1 MKKIKF
7 IDGPNLN
14 LLGKREPEIYG
25 TQTLDDIHKL
35 VDFHIKEKKYEIE
48 TSFFQSNSEG
58 EIVDCIQS
66 SNQEFDGLIINAA
79 GFSHTS
85 VALLDALLAVQIPKI
100 EIHLTNLFKREDFR
114 HHSFISKGVNG
125 VICGFGSNS
134 YLLAVDGISKLIYV
148 VRYVR

>member
-1 MKKIKF
+1 MTMKKVKF

-25 TQTLDDIHKL
+25 SETLDDIHRL
-35 VDFHIKEKKYEIE
+35 VNYHIKEKKYEME
-48 TSFFQSNSEG
+48 TLFIQSNSEG

-66 SNQEFDGLIINAA
+66 SNQDSDGLIINAA

-85 VALLDALLAVQIPKI
+85 IALLDALLAIQIPKI

-134 YLLAVDGISKLIYV
+134 YLLAVDGINKLI
-148 VRYVR
+148 

>member
-25 TQTLDDIHKL
+25 SDTLDDIHKL
-35 VDFHIKEKKYEIE
+35 IQSHINEKKYDIE

-58 EIVDCIQS
+58 EIVDCIQNS
-66 SNQEFDGLIINAA
+66 SQTSDGIIINAA

-85 VALLDALLAVQIPKI
+85 VVVLDALLAVQIPKI
-100 EIHLTNLFKREDFR
+100 EVHLTNLFKREEFR

-134 YLLAVDGISKLIYV
+134 YLLAVDGINKLI
-148 VRYVR
+148 

>member
-1 MKKIKF
+1 MKKIKI

-25 TQTLDDIHKL
+25 SETLNDIQTLVKS
-35 VDFHIKEKKYEIE
+35 HIINRKYELE
-48 TSFFQSNSEG
+48 ASFFQSNSEG
-58 EIVDCIQS
+58 EIVDCIQN
-66 SNQEFDGLIINAA
+66 SNQTSDGIIINAA

-85 VALLDALLAVQIPKI
+85 VVVLDALLAIQIPKI
-100 EIHLTNLFKREDFR
+100 EVHLTNLFKREDFR

-134 YLLAVDGISKLIYV
+134 YLLAVDGINKLI
-148 VRYVR
+148 

>member
-25 TQTLDDIHKL
+25 YETLDDIHKL
-35 VDFHIKEKKYEIE
+35 VNSHIEEKKYDIE

-58 EIVDCIQS
+58 EIVDCVQS
-66 SNQEFDGLIINAA
+66 SNQTSDGLIINAA

-85 VALLDALLAVQIPKI
+85 VVLLDALLAIEIPKI

-114 HHSFISKGVNG
+114 HHSFISRGVNG

-134 YLLAVDGISKLIYV
+134 YLLAVDGINKLI
-148 VRYVR
+148 

>member
-25 TQTLDDIHKL
+25 TETLDDIHKL
-35 VDFHIKEKKYEIE
+35 VNSHIEEKKYDIE

-58 EIVDCIQS
+58 EIVNCIQS
-66 SNQEFDGLIINAA
+66 SNKESDGLIINAA

-85 VALLDALLAVQIPKI
+85 VALLDALLAIQIPKI

-134 YLLAVDGISKLIYV
+134 YLLAVDGINNLI
-148 VRYVR
+148 

>member
-25 TQTLDDIHKL
+25 SETLDDIHKL
-35 VDFHIKEKKYEIE
+35 VISHIKQKKYGIE
-48 TSFFQSNSEG
+48 ASFFQSNSEG
-58 EIVDCIQS
+58 EIVDSIQN
-66 SNQEFDGLIINAA
+66 SNQECDGLIINAA

-85 VALLDALLAVQIPKI
+85 VALLDALLAIQIPKI

-134 YLLAVDGISKLIYV
+134 YLLAVDGINKLI
-148 VRYVR
+148 

>member
-14 LLGKREPEIYG
+14 LLGKREPKIYG
-25 TQTLDDIHKL
+25 SETLDDIHKL
-35 VDFHIKEKKYEIE
+35 IQSHINEKKYDIE

-66 SNQEFDGLIINAA
+66 SNQDSDGLIINAA

-85 VALLDALLAVQIPKI
+85 VALLDALLAIQIPKI

-125 VICGFGSNS
+125 VICGFGANS
-134 YLLAVDGISKLIYV
+134 YLLAVDGMNKLI
-148 VRYVR
+148 

>member
-1 MKKIKF
+1 MKKIIF

-14 LLGKREPEIYG
+14 LLGNREPEIYG
-25 TQTLDDIHKL
+25 SETLDDIHKL
-35 VDFHIKEKKYEIE
+35 VKFHINEKKYDIE

-58 EIVDCIQS
+58 EIVDCIQG
-66 SNQEFDGLIINAA
+66 SNQTSDGLIINAA

-85 VALLDALLAVQIPKI
+85 VALLDALLAIEIPKI

-125 VICGFGSNS
+125 VICGFGANS
-134 YLLAVDGISKLIYV
+134 YLLAVDGINKLI
-148 VRYVR
+148 

>member
-1 MKKIKF
+1 MKKINF

-25 TQTLDDIHKL
+25 SETLNDIHEL
-35 VDFHIKEKKYEIE
+35 VRSHIIKRGYEIE
-48 TSFFQSNSEG
+48 PSFFQSNSEG

-66 SNQEFDGLIINAA
+66 SSQYCHGLIINAA

-85 VALLDALLAVQIPKI
+85 VAVLDSLLAIQIPKI

-134 YLLAVDGISKLIYV
+134 YLLAVDGIQKLI
-148 VRYVR
+148 

>member
-1 MKKIKF
+1 MKKIIL

-25 TQTLDDIHKL
+25 FETLDDIHKL
-35 VDFHIKEKKYEIE
+35 VKSHINEKKYDIE

-58 EIVDCIQS
+58 EIVDCIQNS
-66 SNQEFDGLIINAA
+66 SHTSDGLIINAA

-85 VALLDALLAVQIPKI
+85 VALLDALLAIQIPKI

-125 VICGFGSNS
+125 VICGFGANS
-134 YLLAVDGISKLIYV
+134 YLLAVDGINKLI
-148 VRYVR
+148 